1 MHRVAMTI
9 AILGM
14 LVLAG
19 VGYFSERTI
28 LGCTIRSLTGAAI
41 LYVVSLVAMKLVL
54 AIMVSAVVSSNTT
67 VKPEKANR
75 EHGQ

>member
-14 LVLAG
+14 LVMAG

-28 LGCTIRSLTGAAI
+28 LGCTVRSVIGAAI
-41 LYVVSLVAMKLVL
+41 LYVVSMVAMRLVL
-54 AIMVSAVVSSNTT
+54 AIMVSAVMSSNAAA
-67 VKPEKANR
+67 KPEKAHR
-75 EHGQ
+75 EPGQ

>member
-14 LVLAG
+14 LVMAG

-28 LGCTIRSLTGAAI
+28 LGCTIRSLIGAAI
-41 LYVVSLVAMKLVL
+41 LYVLSMVAMRLVL
-54 AIMVSAVVSSNTT
+54 AIMVSAVMSGNAAS
-67 VKPEKANR
+67 KPEKANR
-75 EHGQ
+75 EYGQ

>member
-9 AILGM
+9 AICGM

-28 LGCTIRSLTGAAI
+28 FGCTIRSLTGAVI
-41 LYVVSLVAMKLVL
+41 LYVVSMVAMKLVL
-54 AIMVSAVVSSNTT
+54 AIMVSAVVSSNPA

>member
-14 LVLAG
+14 LVFAG

-28 LGCTIRSLTGAAI
+28 LGCTIRSLICAAI
-41 LYVVSLVAMKLVL
+41 LYVVSMVAMKLVL
-54 AIMVSAVVSSNTT
+54 AIMVSAVISSSPAA
-67 VKPEKANR
+67 KPEKANR
-75 EHGQ
+75 EPGQ